1 MRGGAAGMSGRARRR
16 ALAVVCLVAAGCTTV
31 RLVSDYDETT
41 DRDVSALQ
49 KLVDDSLTA
58 LARQPAPGCLYGAHA
73 PFYAAVH
80 SALNALAMRNRARG
94 PDNAA
99 TTAQIAVLDTL
110 EFAALERLH
119 RLAGAQAPP
128 ACMDS
133 AGLALDR
140 QAIDQSFEAILR
152 LELAKRRGGG

>member
-1 MRGGAAGMSGRARRR
+1 MVTFPHAARRH
-16 ALAVVCLVAAGCTTV
+16 ALAWAWLIAAGCTTV

-58 LARQPAPGCLYGAHA
+58 LARQSAPACLFAAHRQ
-73 PFYAAVH
+73 FYTAVH

-94 PDNAA
+94 AGNAA
-99 TTAQIAVLDTL
+99 TTDQIAVLDTV
-110 EFAALERLH
+110 EFAALEHLH
-119 RLAGAQAPP
+119 RLAGARTP
-128 ACMDS
+128 AVCMDS
-133 AGLALDR
+133 VGLALDR

-152 LELAKRRGGG
+152 LELAKKRGG

>member
-1 MRGGAAGMSGRARRR
+1 MVTFAYAARRR
-16 ALAVVCLVAAGCTTV
+16 VSAIACLVSIGCTTV

-58 LARQPAPGCLYGAHA
+58 LARQSAPACLYAAHDR
-73 PFYAAVH
+73 FYAAVH
-80 SALNALAMRNRARG
+80 SALNTLAMRNRARG
-94 PDNAA
+94 AQNAA
-99 TTAQIAVLDTL
+99 TTEQIAVLDTV
-110 EFAALERLH
+110 EFAALEQLH
-119 RLAGAQAPP
+119 RLAGARTPP

-133 AGLALDR
+133 VGLALDR

-152 LELAKRRGGG
+152 LELAKKRGG